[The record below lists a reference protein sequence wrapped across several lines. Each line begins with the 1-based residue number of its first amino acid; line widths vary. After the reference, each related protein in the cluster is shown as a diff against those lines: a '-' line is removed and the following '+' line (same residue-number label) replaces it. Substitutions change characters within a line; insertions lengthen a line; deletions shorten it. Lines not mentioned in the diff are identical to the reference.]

1 MLSINNNHQKG
12 GRELLPNA
20 TFCYAALYC
29 LVVYTTPVGHEV
41 QTERVVH
48 AVAAALA
55 VGTLCGV
62 AGTVA
67 SPFQRTQHIL
77 ATTTASS
84 LRAAAERGRPT
95 QRPLKAHELSLL
107 QHFYES
113 LCVLVERQ
121 RLSDPLSL
129 LLVHKVKALLE
140 EGVFLHRPLLQQ
152 VSRLEGEAVCVD
164 PPPTGRWRG
173 GWEGE
178 EVR

>member
-1 MLSINNNHQKG
+1 M
-12 GRELLPNA
+12 
-20 TFCYAALYC
+20 
-29 LVVYTTPVGHEV
+29 
-41 QTERVVH
+41 
-48 AVAAALA
+48 
-55 VGTLCGV
+55 
-62 AGTVA
+62 A

-152 VSRLEGEAVCVD
+152 VSRFKGEAVCVD
-164 PPPTGRWRG
+164 QISAWG
-173 GWEGE
+173 GGGVGGEGK
-178 EVR
+178 RCYKWGLHSGMQPCC